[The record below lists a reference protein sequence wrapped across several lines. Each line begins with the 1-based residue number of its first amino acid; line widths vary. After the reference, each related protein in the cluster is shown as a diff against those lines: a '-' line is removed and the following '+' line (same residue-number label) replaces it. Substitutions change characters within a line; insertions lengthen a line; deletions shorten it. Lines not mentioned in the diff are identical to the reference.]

1 VKRLHER
8 LARTGLVA
16 VEKFGFVL
24 AGGYALSA
32 HGFGDRPSMDVDLF
46 TKDMSVA
53 NFAQAGEELIAAL
66 EGAGLLVSVITR
78 ADLFLNLNV
87 SEPETQESSE
97 LQLGCDYREFPSA
110 KLDIGPVLHERD
122 AVANKMTALF
132 SRGEV
137 RDFIDI
143 DSVITS
149 GRFSREEVLALGDT
163 RESLPL
169 DRRMLTGRF
178 NLLRNPQE
186 SAKYDPDEFA
196 RYGVD
201 EAVREEI
208 IGRFAQWAA
217 EIDPGPRQ
225 NH

>member
-1 VKRLHER
+1 TE
-8 LARTGLVA
+8 
-16 VEKFGFVL
+16 EFGFAL

-46 TKDMSVA
+46 TKDMSVP
-53 NFAQAGEELIAAL
+53 NFALAGEKLIAAL
-66 EGAGLLVSVITR
+66 EGEGLLVSVITR
-78 ADLFLNLNV
+78 ADLFLNLYV
-87 SEPETQESSE
+87 VEPESGEASE
-97 LQLGCDYREFPSA
+97 LQLGCDYREFPPA
-110 KLDIGPVLHERD
+110 QLAIGPVLHERD

-149 GRFSREEVLALGDT
+149 GRLSREEVLALADT

-169 DRRMLTGRF
+169 DRGMLTGRF
-178 NLLRNPQE
+178 NLLRHPRN

-196 RYGVD
+196 KYGVD
-201 EAVREEI
+201 ESAREEL

-217 EIDPGPRQ
+217 EIDPVPL
-225 NH
+225 